1 MKKLLFISFSIL
13 LFLSFLGYGFFIKKS
28 VNNEEH
34 NDMNNN
40 IDNSIDIKVKNRVEA
55 SNWKKITDYIY
66 MDKDS
71 IEKEKYS
78 ISAWFK
84 MYIEDEYAYEVN
96 NIPVYYKLMKYAA
109 FCQDSLLCI
118 DDKKVYEYDENNN
131 LLSDEEGYYGF
142 WCVGPDG
149 LPNGEL
155 AFEALCKYEKDEE

>member
-1 MKKLLFISFSIL
+1 MKKLVFISFSIL

-55 SNWKKITDYIY
+55 SNWKKITDYMYI
-66 MDKDS
+66 DKDS
-71 IEKEKYS
+71 IEKTKYS

-84 MYIEDEYAYEVN
+84 MYDEDNRIDAIYGVPA
-96 NIPVYYKLMKYAA
+96 YYKLIKYAA
-109 FCQDSLLCI
+109 FCQDYSLCI
-118 DDKKVYEYDENNN
+118 DDKKVYVYDENNN
-131 LLSDEEGYYGF
+131 LISDEEGYYGY

-149 LPNGEL
+149 WPNGEI
-155 AFEALCKYEKDEE
+155 AYEALCKYEKDEE